1 MHICH
6 NERRN
11 PIDFGSRGSRVK
23 VNFGILYI
31 KPCGH
36 DSDYSFC
43 PITFKLHM
51 HIRHDERRNPV
62 DYGSRGKRSRSTL
75 APCEGMPRL
84 ALSSI
89 DLYFKTLDS
98 ADRRFD
104 MDESTRKPVYMKNRD
119 LQIDPTNRISDFELY
134 ESIQQK
140 VGDRIHCIQLERD
153 LWRVYLKDN
162 DSRSQ
167 LISEGF
173 EIRNITAQVYDSNPY
188 STGAASPNDAVLKVT
203 VSGLPLSVDD
213 SAVMELLGKYDVK
226 TKSELKYEKIRH
238 PVTHR
243 MTSVLNGNRF
253 LYISP
258 LADNK
263 SLPRNVYCAGLKCR
277 IFHRGQNKNRPKLQC
292 FNCWGE
298 GHKSDDCEEEKK
310 CRVCLQPGHA
320 PGSELCEHYAK
331 AKNVVAFKGKENPI
345 SNFYPCD
352 LRVFGEMHQSAEHAF
367 QLTKAVRSG
376 NMEAAEKVRSAKTAL
391 DAKRIGATVRDP
403 QDWATEKLEVMEEIV
418 SSKAEQ
424 VPEFRSKL
432 ESVGSN
438 AVFAEATLS
447 AWTNFS
453 VTLSAAVQ
461 RDLKHQNP
469 ASRTYHHMNNMI
481 ELYICMYFTCQH
493 LKHFIL

>member
-1 MHICH
+1 MFSAVDF
-6 NERRN
+6 EYKLTW
-11 PIDFGSRGSRVK
+11 PINAYYTGLPAVS
-23 VNFGILYI
+23 
-31 KPCGH
+31 
-36 DSDYSFC
+36 SDRY
-43 PITFKLHM
+43 
-51 HIRHDERRNPV
+51 
-62 DYGSRGKRSRSTL
+62 
-75 APCEGMPRL
+75 
-84 ALSSI
+84 I

-167 LISEGF
+167 LIPEGF
-173 EIRNITAQVYDSNPY
+173 EIRNITAPVYDSNPY

-203 VSGLPLSVDD
+203 ISGLPLSVDD
-213 SAVMELLGKYDVK
+213 SAVMELLGKYDVT

-277 IFHRGQNKNRPKLQC
+277 IFHRGHNKNRPKLQC

-320 PGSELCEHYAK
+320 PGSELCDHYAK

-438 AVFAEATLS
+438 AVFAEATLDAHWGTGLDVNATLHTDPSKWPGKNELGKIVKKVAGGYTRRVRS
-447 AWTNFS
+447 AS
-453 VTLSAAVQ
+453 VPRRNTKLDGSQ
-461 RDLKHQNP
+461 QCMDKFIRDLKRGRSKRP
-469 ASRTYHHMNNMI
+469 KTSESGESDLSSY
-481 ELYICMYFTCQH
+481 E
-493 LKHFIL
+493 